1 MHFRTL
7 GAAVAAA
14 LPVLATAQ
22 TPPQITLPTV
32 TVTDQAGVAASYN
45 PLVSSSATKGTAPL
59 RDIPQTVNVVGPELI
74 ADQGVRSLTEALQNV
89 PGVTFNMGDG
99 QRDQVAI
106 RGFTAIG
113 DNFLDGVR
121 DDALYFRDLSN
132 TERVEVIK
140 GPAAVLYGRGSS
152 GGIINRVSKL
162 PTTRAIREI
171 TAQFDSEGEKRAS
184 FDLGGGLG
192 EAGHSFRLT
201 GAFEDSDGFRDE
213 SYIKREAIAPSLSLK
228 LGENTNLLL
237 QVAHNRDRRPTDFG
251 IPDNNGRPLDV
262 DHDTYYGSGDAER
275 DDETT
280 ATMDTA
286 TATLSHRINADWSLR
301 NVLRYYDFKLD
312 RDNTLYR
319 SGSAYTLVNGELRMQ
334 RTHGHVVRNED
345 GWFNQFE
352 LTQQLALGGLR
363 HTLLY
368 GLELGSQEKRLDID
382 NWIGIDTV
390 PLFNPGGAIPPY
402 ATTAPNSRTIDNVTK
417 QDSAALYVQDQV
429 ALGEHWKALV
439 GVRYDDYRQETT
451 EPGKR
456 DFERTDREWSPRA
469 GLVWQP
475 DAVQSYY
482 VSVSRSFQPSGEQF
496 QLNASNVNSD
506 PEISTNYEVGAKW
519 DFLGGALSAG
529 ASVFQLVRTDMK
541 ITEPVSRLT
550 INAGEQR
557 TNGLELS
564 LSGRPAQGWQV
575 HGGYAFLDTEIVK
588 STATGGANFGTT
600 RITAP
605 FEGKEAPLTPRHSAS
620 LWVMRELGLGWRLGG
635 GVRAQSSQYA
645 APDNLVRL
653 PGFAVFDAAL
663 LYRGRAYDLAFNLK
677 NVFDR
682 EYWASAHGSVNGLNQ
697 PGAPRTLQATASYR
711 F

>member
-1 MHFRTL
+1 MHLRTL
-7 GAAVAAA
+7 GVAIAAA
-14 LPVLATAQ
+14 LPALANAQ
-22 TPPQITLPTV
+22 SAPQVTLPTV
-32 TVTDQAGVAASYN
+32 TVTEEIGAVRSYN

-59 RDIPQTVNVVGPELI
+59 RDIPQTVNVVGPELM

-89 PGVTFNMGDG
+89 PGVTLNMGDG

-132 TERVEVIK
+132 TERIEVIK

-152 GGIINRVSKL
+152 GGIINRVSKM
-162 PTTRAIREI
+162 PTKQAIREV
-171 TAQFDSEGEKRAS
+171 TAQFDSEGQKRAS

-192 EAGHSFRLT
+192 DAGHSFRLT

-213 SYIKREAIAPSLSLK
+213 SYIKRDAIAPSLSLN

-251 IPDNNGRPLDV
+251 IPDNNGRPVDV

-275 DDETT
+275 DDETK

-286 TATLSHRINADWSLR
+286 TATLSHRINEAWSLR
-301 NVLRYYDFKLD
+301 NVLRYYDFELD

-352 LTQQLALGGLR
+352 LTQRVKLGEVQ

-368 GLELGSQEKRLDID
+368 GLELGSQEKQLDID
-382 NWIGIDTV
+382 NWLGIDTV
-390 PLFNPGGAIPPY
+390 PLLNPGGAIPPY
-402 ATTAPNSRTIDNVTK
+402 RSVAPNSRTIDNVTD

-429 ALGEHWKALV
+429 AFGEHWKALV

-451 EPGKR
+451 QPGQP
-456 DFERTDREWSPRA
+456 DFDRTDREWSPRA

-482 VSVSRSFQPSGEQF
+482 VSVSRSFQPSAEQF
-496 QLNASNVNSD
+496 QLSATNVDAD
-506 PEISTNYEVGAKW
+506 PEISTNYEIGAKW

-529 ASVFQLVRTDMK
+529 ASVFRLERTDMK
-541 ITEPVSRLT
+541 ITEPVTRQT

-557 TNGLELS
+557 TDGLELS
-564 LSGRPAQGWQV
+564 LSGRPARGWQI
-575 HGGYAFLDTEIVK
+575 HAGYAFLDTETVK
-588 STATGGANFGTT
+588 STATGSANFGTT

-605 FEGKEAPLTPRHSAS
+605 FEGKDAALTPRHSAS
-620 LWVMRELGLGWRLGG
+620 LWLMRELALGWRLGG

-645 APDNLVRL
+645 SPDNLVRL
-653 PGFAVFDAAL
+653 PGFAVVDAAL
-663 LYRGRAYDLAFNLK
+663 LYPSKTYDLAFNLK

-697 PGAPRTLQATASYR
+697 PGAPRTLQATATYH

>member
-1 MHFRTL
+1 MHLRTL
-7 GAAVAAA
+7 YAALLAA
-14 LPVLATAQ
+14 LPALAGAET
-22 TPPQITLPTV
+22 TLPAV
-32 TVTDQAGVAASYN
+32 TVTAGGTSATSYN

-74 ADQGVRSLTEALQNV
+74 EDQGVRSLTEALQNV
-89 PGVTFNMGDG
+89 PGVTLNMGDG

-132 TERVEVIK
+132 IERIEVLK

-162 PTTRAIREI
+162 PTTQAIREI
-171 TAQFDSEGEKRAS
+171 TAQFDSEGEKRTS
-184 FDLGGGLG
+184 FDLGGPLG
-192 EAGHSFRLT
+192 AAGHSFRLT
-201 GAFEDSDGFRDE
+201 GAYEDSTGFRDE
-213 SYIKREAIAPSLSLK
+213 SFLKREALAPSLHLD
-228 LGENTNLLL
+228 LGENTSLLL

-251 IPDNNGRPLDV
+251 IPDLNGRPLDV
-262 DHDTYYGSGDAER
+262 NHDTYYGSGDAER
-275 DDETT
+275 DDTT
-280 ATMDTA
+280 AATMDTA
-286 TATLSHRINADWSLR
+286 TATLSHRFNDAWSLR
-301 NVLRYYDFKLD
+301 NVLRYYDFELD

-319 SGSAYTLVNGELRMQ
+319 SGSAYSLVNGELRMQ
-334 RTHGHVVRNED
+334 RTHGNVVRDER

-352 LTQQLALGGLR
+352 LTQQLALAGMR
-363 HTLLY
+363 HSLLY
-368 GLELGSQEKRLDID
+368 GLELGNQEKALDID

-402 ATTAPNSRTIDNVTK
+402 RGVAPNSRTIDNVTT
-417 QDSAALYVQDQV
+417 QDSAALYVQDQI
-429 ALGEHWKALV
+429 AFAEQWKALV
-439 GVRYDDYRQETT
+439 GVRYDEFRQETT
-451 EPGKR
+451 EPGR
-456 DFERTDREWSPRA
+456 PDFERTDREWSPRA

-482 VSVSRSFQPSGEQF
+482 VSVSRSFQPSAEQF
-496 QLNASNVNSD
+496 QLSASNVDSD
-506 PEISTNYEVGAKW
+506 PEISTNYEIGAKW
-519 DFLGGALSAG
+519 DFFDGALSAG
-529 ASVFQLVRTDMK
+529 ASVFRLERTDMK
-541 ITEPVSRLT
+541 IVDPITRTT

-557 TNGLELS
+557 TDGLELS
-564 LSGRPAQGWQV
+564 VSGRPAQGWQI
-575 HGGYAFLDTEIVK
+575 HAGYAFLDTEIVK

-605 FEGKEAPLTPRHSAS
+605 FEGKDAALTPRHSGS
-620 LWVMRELGLGWRLGG
+620 LWALRELGRGWRVGG

-645 APDNLVRL
+645 SPDNLVRL
-653 PGFAVFDAAL
+653 PGFAVVDAAV
-663 LYRGRAYDLAFNLK
+663 LYRGHTYDLTFNLK